1 MAAKK
6 HVSFPDMT
14 ITNLTQEIVGLRAE
28 VKRLNE
34 VNMKTQTIM
43 TSQENISKGKDT
55 QILQLKDELES
66 LVAWKTAHLDSE
78 NALKTDLRNSKIRE
92 TKSRAAKEFLSVEL
106 VLKNVNKSDYVEKI
120 RSLEAEIEK
129 REASEE
135 EKLILLNRQKEAL
148 SRLWQKERESKSR
161 KTSGS
166 ILLGK
171 IDKILDNH
179 KAALTLPSFERETAS
194 LSEVQDK
201 VCSLVDRSK
210 HVVNMSRCQ
219 AKRIRL
225 EENLEV
231 TVVTKQCLV
240 MNMFN
245 GQPRWSVKSTD
256 NTFLNNPSLSLE
268 EEVSNDGISDESL
281 LLPSLDELLTEIR
294 SEQSTSK

>member
-14 ITNLTQEIVGLRAE
+14 ITNLTQEIVCLRAE
-28 VKRLNE
+28 VKRLNK
-34 VNMKTQTIM
+34 VNMKTQTNM
-43 TSQENISKGKDT
+43 TSQENSSKGKDT
-55 QILQLKDELES
+55 QILQLKDELET
-66 LVAWKTAHLDSE
+66 LVAWKTAHLGSE
-78 NALKTDLRNSKIRE
+78 NALKSELRNSKIRE

-106 VLKNVNKSDYVEKI
+106 VLKNVNNSDYVEKI

-219 AKRIRL
+219 AKRTRL